1 MHQLKTLRIASL
13 VLLLIFLGGFGAPD
27 LFAEAPSAVKVG
39 NITISED
46 EVQVE
51 LQKKLPSV
59 TFHGGIKPEKLE
71 QLRKEAREEVITRA
85 YQVNYA
91 LANEIAVDSKSV
103 NADWSDFTT
112 KNPGIAKAT
121 PAQVEQLKQ
130 IRYRELL
137 AKQAVDK
144 AVDSKVK
151 VTDAEVKS
159 YYEAN
164 KAQYFKGKLF
174 KASHILVKV
183 DPASNAEEK
192 AARKEKAEKLMER
205 AKAGEDFFNLAY
217 YESDDRS
224 KYVGGSL
231 GSFHAGQTVPEF
243 DAQIQKMKA
252 GEVAGP
258 VQTMY
263 GYHIIKLDE
272 VQEARQLPYEE
283 AADLIRERLRKEKR
297 EKLYNDW
304 MNTLKQKYPL
314 QET

>member
-1 MHQLKTLRIASL
+1 MVAGLIAAAGVVMAGSL
-13 VLLLIFLGGFGAPD
+13 A
-27 LFAEAPSAVKVG
+27 AQEAAVTKVG
-39 NITISED
+39 NIVISED
-46 EVQVE
+46 EIQVE

-59 TFHGGIKPEKLE
+59 SFHGGIKPEKLE
-71 QLRKEAREEVITRA
+71 ELRKAAREEVITRA
-85 YQVNYA
+85 YQTNYA
-91 LANEIAVDSKSV
+91 LANEIAVDGKQV
-103 NADWSDFTT
+103 EADWAAFTA
-112 KNPGIAKAT
+112 KNPGIVKAT

-144 AVDSKVK
+144 AVDSKVT

-164 KAQYFKGKLF
+164 KAQYYQGKLF

-258 VQTMY
+258 VQTLY

-272 VQEARQLPYEE
+272 VKEARQLPFEE
-283 AADLIRERLRKEKR
+283 AADMVRERLRKEKR
-297 EKLYNDW
+297 EKLYSEW
-304 MNTLKQKYPL
+304 MESLKKTYPL
-314 QET
+314 QGA